1 METDPGSSC
10 GIFVDASASFD
21 PDSLAFSFRC
31 ACSLA
36 GARKPEGRRFSP
48 RARGQLR
55 DQGSRQS
62 RRATSCSRGFPEDL
76 RPAADVRG
84 AASGVTEGGFPLG
97 HWASSQS
104 DIPLLEMCPVDL
116 PRNSEG
122 HVQEGCPK
130 CICIFTTRNRNDRGV
145 AVTLTHAPVPT
156 VRMPAHLPGASSLL
170 VTRNVTPSQTGGRCA
185 LRARVA
191 EPDSHAG
198 RQLGAARCLQLV

>member
-1 METDPGSSC
+1 MLVVSYETRAPGRA
-10 GIFVDASASFD
+10 DA
-21 PDSLAFSFRC
+21 PLT
-31 ACSLA
+31 
-36 GARKPEGRRFSP
+36 G
-48 RARGQLR
+48 
-55 DQGSRQS
+55 
-62 RRATSCSRGFPEDL
+62 CSRGFPEDL

-97 HWASSQS
+97 RWASSQS

-156 VRMPAHLPGASSLL
+156 VRMPAHLPRASSAGDAECD
-170 VTRNVTPSQTGGRCA
+170 P
-185 LRARVA
+185 
-191 EPDSHAG
+191 EPDRRSLSSESPG
-198 RQLGAARCLQLV
+198 G